1 MTIALSVRSQRPA
14 FVVQHLHVVAGHRAV
29 GRAGPQV
36 VAGDPDAGRGHRP
49 AGLGLPPMVV
59 DRPPGVLLQ
68 PVLGAAV
75 ELLAGQEQVAQRT
88 QVVALHPFAMRVFLA
103 DRADRRRRAEQA
115 VHPVLFDHPPVGAG
129 VRRAHRL
136 AFVEHRGTAAH
147 QRAVDDQRVADHPA
161 DVGDPPP
168 DVAGLHAVDS
178 ADRVAHRDRVA
189 TVVAD
194 DTLGL
199 TGGARGV
206 HDVQR
211 IAAGHRQRI
220 GRLGGGEAVLP
231 VQVAARVQARG
242 RLRALPDHD
251 VGRLVDRQFEGLV
264 HQRLVFDHPIEL
276 QPAGSGEH
284 QLRRGVVDAQGQLV
298 GSEATEHHRMHRAQA
313 RAGEHR
319 HGRLRHHRH
328 VDDHPVTLADPEGPQ
343 GAGQA
348 RHFVAQPQ
356 VAVAVLGAGH
366 RRVVDQRG
374 LFAAPLLDLPV
385 EGQVGAVQTA
395 IGEPA
400 MGAVGQAFE
409 DVRGRLVPGQGTGLF
424 GPERG
429 RLGDRAGVLLQVRH
443 VPAL

>member
-1 MTIALSVRSQRPA
+1 
-14 FVVQHLHVVAGHRAV
+14 
-29 GRAGPQV
+29 
-36 VAGDPDAGRGHRP
+36 
-49 AGLGLPPMVV
+49 MVV

-147 QRAVDDQRVADHPA
+147 QRAVDDQRVAGHPA
-161 DVGDPPP
+161 DVGDSPP

-231 VQVAARVQARG
+231 VQVAAGCRRASACG
-242 RLRALPDHD
+242 RCQTMTWAGWWIASSRALSTS
-251 VGRLVDRQFEGLV
+251 GLYSITRSNSSPQEAV
-264 HQRLVFDHPIEL
+264 STSFGV
-276 QPAGSGEH
+276 ASSM
-284 QLRRGVVDAQGQLV
+284 RRA
-298 GSEATEHHRMHRAQA
+298 SS
-313 RAGEHR
+313 
-319 HGRLRHHRH
+319 
-328 VDDHPVTLADPEGPQ
+328 
-343 GAGQA
+343 
-348 RHFVAQPQ
+348 
-356 VAVAVLGAGH
+356 
-366 RRVVDQRG
+366 
-374 LFAAPLLDLPV
+374 
-385 EGQVGAVQTA
+385 
-395 IGEPA
+395 
-400 MGAVGQAFE
+400 
-409 DVRGRLVPGQGTGLF
+409 
-424 GPERG
+424 
-429 RLGDRAGVLLQVRH
+429 
-443 VPAL
+443 